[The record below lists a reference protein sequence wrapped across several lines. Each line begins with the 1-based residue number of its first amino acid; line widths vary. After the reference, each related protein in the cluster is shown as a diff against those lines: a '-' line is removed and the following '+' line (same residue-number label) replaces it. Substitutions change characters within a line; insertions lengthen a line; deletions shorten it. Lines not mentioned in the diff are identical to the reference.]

1 MKQPYLFFL
10 SYTNFLQMISL
21 SRLCQDRVVLI
32 DGRSL
37 LVTVMLEPRG
47 FPCRYMHDQHMGDGR
62 ERLVDIG
69 LGMCL

>member
-10 SYTNFLQMISL
+10 NYTNFLQIVSL

-37 LVTVMLEPRG
+37 LVTRG
-47 FPCRYMHDQHMGDGR
+47 FPCRYMHDRHMGDGR

-69 LGMCL
+69 LGVCL